1 MKFSQALKEIRLR
14 KKMSAT
20 EFARTL
26 GVSRM
31 TLYALENDLRP
42 PSKNVINA
50 LNDRLKIPYEHIVM
64 FSMTRKDI
72 EVVKREMFK
81 ETKEQILKR
90 IEQLDVNPAV
100 SV

>member
-64 FSMTRKDI
+64 F
-72 EVVKREMFK
+72 
-81 ETKEQILKR
+81 
-90 IEQLDVNPAV
+90 
-100 SV
+100 